1 MRIYKQT
8 EALKKSPPVFYIG
21 VEELN
26 GFLGFMGQCVQQL
39 ESRMK
44 QVRHWDPLLAGMRDL
59 PPQDPVHAGVAPPHT
74 FPLAPPQPPPE
85 AHRPSPAQMPSV
97 PPHSVH
103 TPAAVSQLTP
113 GPSMPAQP
121 LRPRRGAI
129 DHNALHG
136 AVASSSPAHPTPPA
150 HAQTP
155 PGATPKTR
163 VVSTKGARPNT
174 RSSFSKA
181 KAIAVGP
188 NKAPTPAAPAPS
200 TPAAP
205 AEPAAVPAPTPPAPN
220 PSLKRKHEQS
230 EAANPGPKLEEPVNK
245 RAKTAE
251 PPTAPQPTATMTTAS
266 ISVPPVQEPA
276 PTTSAASAAPVAT
289 QQQMPTVV
297 TPQQLQLSAP
307 INPSTY
313 TTPESV
319 LELVRSS
326 GDALQHEIPSAQ
338 YDAADAGSVA
348 ETLRFIERLMSS
360 HIKPPSSDGPSTSS
374 APGSTAAPK
383 DTNNTS
389 TIPDDAYDI
398 FEYFDYSSYAEDLSM
413 PELEKSNLHSTV
425 SPESN
430 AAQDAMMKTPPS
442 QTPKKPVTVAAPA
455 NDTAQVPS
463 GVESSFGERLTLGEP
478 SYYQNPDFKFEGP
491 MSSQDPWVIT
501 PA

>member
-1 MRIYKQT
+1 M
-8 EALKKSPPVFYIG
+8 FYIG

-59 PPQDPVHAGVAPPHT
+59 PSPQDQVHAGVTPQHS
-74 FPLAPPQPPPE
+74 FPLAPQQPPQE

-97 PPHSVH
+97 PPHSVQ
-103 TPAAVSQLTP
+103 TPVAVSQLTP
-113 GPSMPAQP
+113 GPSMSAQP

-136 AVASSSPAHPTPPA
+136 AVAGSSPAHPGPTPPA

-163 VVSTKGARPNT
+163 VVSAKRPNT
-174 RSSFSKA
+174 RSSFSKV

-188 NKAPTPAAPAPS
+188 NKAPTPAGPAPS

-251 PPTAPQPTATMTTAS
+251 PPVAPQPMATMTTAS
-266 ISVPPVQEPA
+266 ISVPSVQEPA
-276 PTTSAASAAPVAT
+276 PAAPAAPVAI

-297 TPQQLQLSAP
+297 TPQQLQLSTP

-319 LELVRSS
+319 LELVRSR
-326 GDALQHEIPSAQ
+326 GDALQNEIPSAQ

-360 HIKPPSSDGPSTSS
+360 HIKPPSSDGPSNST

-383 DTNNTS
+383 DTNNNTS

-398 FEYFDYSSYAEDLSM
+398 FEFFDYSSYAEDLSM

-455 NDTAQVPS
+455 NDSSQVPS
-463 GVESSFGERLTLGEP
+463 GVENSFGERLTLGEP
-478 SYYQNPDFKFEGP
+478 SYYQNPEFKFEGS
-491 MSSQDPWVIT
+491 MSNQDPWVIA

>member
-1 MRIYKQT
+1 MT
-8 EALKKSPPVFYIG
+8 
-21 VEELN
+21 
-26 GFLGFMGQCVQQL
+26 QCVQQL
-39 ESRMK
+39 ESRMR
-44 QVRHWDPLLAGMRDL
+44 QVRHWDPQLAGMRDL
-59 PPQDPVHAGVAPPHT
+59 PPPQDPIAPPPT
-74 FPLAPPQPPPE
+74 YSLAPPQPPPE

-97 PPHSVH
+97 PAHNVQ
-103 TPAAVSQLTP
+103 TPTPVSQPTP

-121 LRPRRGAI
+121 LRARRGAI
-129 DHNALHG
+129 DLNAIHG
-136 AVASSSPAHPTPPA
+136 AVAGSSPAHPVPTPPA

-163 VVSTKGARPNT
+163 VTSAKGARPNT

-181 KAIAVGP
+181 KANAVGP

-205 AEPAAVPAPTPPAPN
+205 PEPVAAPAPSAPAPN
-220 PSLKRKHEQS
+220 PSLKRKHEQI
-230 EAANPGPKLEEPVNK
+230 EAANLGPKIEEPVNK

-251 PPTAPQPTATMTTAS
+251 PPAAPQPTATTTTAAL
-266 ISVPPVQEPA
+266 ISVSPIQEPA
-276 PTTSAASAAPVAT
+276 PTAPAAPVAAQ
-289 QQQMPTVV
+289 QQQMPMVV
-297 TPQQLQLSAP
+297 TPQQLQLSTP

-313 TTPESV
+313 TTPEAV
-319 LELVRSS
+319 LELVRSR
-326 GDALQHEIPSAQ
+326 GDALQNEIPSAQ
-338 YDAADAGSVA
+338 YEAADAGSVA

-360 HIKPPSSDGPSTSS
+360 HIKPPSSDGPSTST

-383 DTNNTS
+383 DANNTS
-389 TIPDDAYDI
+389 TIPDDAYDP
-398 FEYFDYSSYAEDLSM
+398 FEFFDYPSYAEDPSM

-442 QTPKKPVTVAAPA
+442 QSPKKSVTVAAPA
-455 NDTAQVPS
+455 NDSAQVPS
-463 GVESSFGERLTLGEP
+463 GVENSFGERLTLGEP